1 MEPRLFCVP
10 FMGNIFLRREIT
22 VSCKLLLVL
31 SVTLMSRNT
40 EALQVIGG
48 RATVVKGGTAI
59 LPCKLIETSE
69 TLTQITWQRRTRE
82 KPKNDNFYTLQS
94 DGPQYVNGPDNRF
107 EFIGSFSDKTGSLQL
122 SNVQLKDEGSYT
134 CIFTLFPSGNHKTE
148 IPLNLLVPPVTSLK
162 GNHLTLGTGE
172 VSLATC
178 TAAGS
183 KPPSEVTWLTG
194 TLAVRVMTNSIQ
206 HDNGTTTTTSSL
218 FGVPTTEINNQL
230 VQCVIRTTGLLEE
243 QVLPLT
249 IQVHF
254 PPIDVKIVQR
264 SENSYECVAN
274 ANPEAYFTWSR
285 SDQSLPE
292 SDIKVQG
299 ATLQFVRKTSDLNG
313 FYQCEAVNPYGRKS
327 GGQLH
332 VYMDFGSCTAGWT
345 LFSLL
350 LSLNIV
356 ASVWYLR
363 DTLIQI
369 LNTLLSRE
377 AGTHAEKNTVP
388 TSPPSNDGG
397 EEESLIESCRSNE
410 TDKSLAV

>member
-1 MEPRLFCVP
+1 
-10 FMGNIFLRREIT
+10 MGNFFLNRHFSVCCR
-22 VSCKLLLVL
+22 LLLVL
-31 SVTLMSRNT
+31 SVTLMSRNS

-48 RATVVKGGTAI
+48 SATVVKGGTAI

-82 KPKNDNFYTLQS
+82 KPKNDNFFIIQS
-94 DGPQYVNGPDNRF
+94 DGHQYVNGPENRF
-107 EFIGSFSDKTGSLQL
+107 KFIGSFSDKNGSLQL
-122 SNVQLKDEGSYT
+122 SNVQLKDEGTYT
-134 CIFTLFPSGNHKTE
+134 CIFTLFPSGNHKTA

-162 GNHLTLGTGE
+162 GNNLTLGTGE

-194 TLAVRVMTNSIQ
+194 TLAVRVTTNSTQ

-218 FGVPTTEINNQL
+218 FGVPTTEMNNQS
-230 VQCVIRTTGLLEE
+230 VQCVIRTTGLPEE

-254 PPIDVKIVQR
+254 PPIDVMIVQR
-264 SENSYECVAN
+264 SEDSYECVAN
-274 ANPEAYFTWSR
+274 ANPEANFTWSR

-299 ATLQFVRKTSDLNG
+299 STLQFLRKTSNLNG
-313 FYQCEAVNPYGRKS
+313 LYQCEAVNLYGRKG

-332 VYMDFGSCTAGWT
+332 VYMDFASGSCTAAWT
-345 LFSLL
+345 LFGLL

-356 ASVWYLR
+356 AFLLWYLHKHK
-363 DTLIQI
+363 
-369 LNTLLSRE
+369 NTLLRPE
-377 AGTHAEKNTVP
+377 VGTHGEKNVVP
-388 TSPPSNDGG
+388 KSPLSDDRK
-397 EEESLIESCRSNE
+397 EEQESLWHKVAEAMSKKANVWGSS
-410 TDKSLAV
+410 DQ

>member
-10 FMGNIFLRREIT
+10 FMGNIFQKREIS
-22 VSCKLLLVL
+22 VGCKLLLVL

-48 RATVVKGGTAI
+48 SATVVKGETAI
-59 LPCKLIETSE
+59 LPCRLIETSE

-82 KPKNDNFYTLQS
+82 KPKNDNFYTIQL

-107 EFIGSFSDKTGSLQL
+107 KFIGNFSDKIGSLQL

-162 GNHLTLGTGE
+162 GDNLTLGTGE

-194 TLAVRVMTNSIQ
+194 TLAVRVTTNSTQ
-206 HDNGTTTTTSSL
+206 HDNGTMTTTSSL
-218 FGVPTTEINNQL
+218 FGVPTTEIKNQS
-230 VQCVIRTTGLLEE
+230 VQCVITTAGLPEK

-254 PPIDVKIVQR
+254 PPIDVMIIQR
-264 SENSYECVAN
+264 SEDSYECVAN
-274 ANPEAYFTWSR
+274 ANPEANFIWSR
-285 SDQSLPE
+285 SGQSLPE

-299 ATLQFVRKTSDLNG
+299 STLQFLRKTSDLNG
-313 FYQCEAVNPYGRKS
+313 FYQCEAVNPYGRKH

-332 VYMDFGSCTAGWT
+332 VYMDFGSYTAGWT
-345 LFSLL
+345 LFGLL

-356 ASVWYLR
+356 ASVWYFR
-363 DTLIQI
+363 NTLIQI
-369 LNTLLSRE
+369 RNTLLSRE
-377 AGTHAEKNTVP
+377 EGTHGERNAVP
-388 TSPPSNDGG
+388 KSPPS
-397 EEESLIESCRSNE
+397 
-410 TDKSLAV
+410 